1 MSVDVELPARYAP
14 GDELDGRFR
23 IERRLGAG
31 GMGEVYVA
39 RQLGL
44 DRPVAIKTLLP
55 QYAADPDARARF
67 LREARVAASLRH
79 PNVVEIHDVAESE
92 GVPFLAME
100 LLRGVTLHEMVGQG
114 QALEVPDAL
123 VVTHQLLDALIAAH
137 GIGLVHRDLKP
148 ENVFVEDTPSGG
160 QRIVVVDFGLAFIEG
175 GGDMRG
181 RMTREGL
188 VVGTPAYLSPEQA
201 QGQPVGP
208 PSDVYSLGVVLFEML
223 TGDLPFAGS
232 EINILTQHI
241 YVRPPRPGEVTDSD
255 AIPRELE
262 DLVLDMLSK
271 SPDARPTA
279 RQVRERLRIIEGTM
293 AGKRQRGRDESY
305 LLGREARMVSI
316 PARTAVQR
324 PGGAATRAVDADL
337 RVGIHGE
344 LSHDLWYGLPVNG
357 IEAIRLDSDEAQEQ
371 PVDLVLSTTGRPED
385 VALLVGRGRPVVS
398 VAPRNDIDI
407 LARLLRAGATE
418 VIAPPLAID
427 ETVRKLRKAQRKAQR
442 GRAT

>member
-1 MSVDVELPARYAP
+1 MTVEPNPAARHAP
-14 GDELDGRFR
+14 GDLLDGRFR
-23 IERRLGAG
+23 IERWLGAG
-31 GMGEVYVA
+31 GMGEVYIA

-55 QYAADPDARARF
+55 QYASDPDARARF
-67 LREARVAASLRH
+67 LREARVASSLRH
-79 PNVVEIHDVAESE
+79 PNVVEIYDVAESE

-114 QALEVPDAL
+114 QALEVGDAL

-137 GIGLVHRDLKP
+137 EIGLVHRDLKP
-148 ENVFVEDTPSGG
+148 ENVFVEDTAGGG

-201 QGQPVGP
+201 QGHPVGP
-208 PSDVYSLGVVLFEML
+208 PSDVYALGVLLFEML

-241 YVRPPRPGEVTDSD
+241 YVKPPRPGEVTNGEG
-255 AIPRELE
+255 IPRELE
-262 DLVLDMLSK
+262 DLVLDMLAK
-271 SPDARPTA
+271 SPEARPT
-279 RQVRERLRIIEGTM
+279 VRTIRDRLRVIEGTM
-293 AGKRQRGRDESY
+293 AGQRQRGRDDSY
-305 LLGREARMVSI
+305 LLGREARMVSL

-324 PGGAATRAVDADL
+324 PPGASTGAVNADL
-337 RVGIHGE
+337 RVGVHGD
-344 LSHDLWYGLPVNG
+344 LSRDLWYGLPVNG
-357 IEAIRLDSDEAQEQ
+357 IEAVRLDSDEAAGQ
-371 PVDLVLSTTGRPED
+371 PVDLVLCTTGRPED
-385 VALLVGRGRPVVS
+385 VAILVGRGQPVVS

-418 VIAPPLAID
+418 VIPAPLAID
-427 ETVRKLRKAQRKAQR
+427 ETVRKLRKAQRKAR
-442 GRAT
+442 RSSGT